1 MTSEVF
7 KDIPKEF
14 WEDRKWAD
22 ENHSE
27 LVKKYPNKWVAIVDK
42 KVVAVSDGTGRFGR
56 FLEEAKRKTGRQYIP
71 TIFVDAGNIYVY

>member
-1 MTSEVF
+1 MTSEVL

-22 ENHSE
+22 ENYSE

-42 KVVAVSDGTGRFGR
+42 KVIAVSDGTGK
-56 FLEEAKRKTGRQYIP
+56 FLEKARRETGRQHIP
-71 TIFVDAGNIYVY
+71 TIFVDVGNIYVHQN